1 MREKI
6 MHEPQTINLI
16 KIFCHLFEPIDYFFL
31 FLAII
36 GSIGAGIATPLLFRI
51 SSDVYYDIGN
61 TRETRNIRGPPAV
74 LQMIRE
80 MMNDSIRSSMNTN
93 IRRQLIFGIIS
104 FVSNFLNLTFWSL
117 IGNRCSLKL
126 KKNYFTLLLSQE
138 QGWFD
143 TYNTYEL
150 ATKVQAQLDQI
161 ELGIGVR
168 IGINLFGISQLI
180 AGVVVAFT

>member
-1 MREKI
+1 M
-6 MHEPQTINLI
+6 
-16 KIFCHLFEPIDYFFL
+16 
-31 FLAII
+31 AII
-36 GSIGAGIATPLLFRI
+36 GSIGAGITTPLLFRI
-51 SSDVYYDIGN
+51 SSDVYNNVGN
-61 TRETRNIRGPPAV
+61 TGETRNIRAPPAV
-74 LQMIRE
+74 LQMIQE
-80 MMNDSIRSSMNTN
+80 MMHDSIRSSMNKN
-93 IRRQLIFGIIS
+93 IRRQLTFGIIS
-104 FVSNFLNLTFWSL
+104 FVCNILSLTFWSL

-161 ELGIGVR
+161 EQGIVVR

-180 AGVVVAFT
+180 AGVVVAFTSSWKTSLFYFLM